1 MKTIKLSRCS
11 TASISNYPDADLLQ
25 PLSEADTNRG
35 KMSVGGQPYLNH
47 AQPRSLSKCVMPCSR
62 VLVRLVDLL
71 TDQADTLIHKSASP
85 LSIVEPNLNLP
96 NT

>member
-11 TASISNYPDADLLQ
+11 TASNSNYPDADLLQ
-25 PLSEADTNRG
+25 PLSEADTNHG
-35 KMSVGGQPYLNH
+35 EMSVGGQPY

-85 LSIVEPNLNLP
+85 LSIVEPILNLP